1 MKDNLA
7 QIFRNQ
13 AQKYGDRMAVE
24 KHFKGEWQS
33 WSWTDYYNN
42 ARAVGLGLYTL
53 GIRRGDRVALLS
65 ENRLEWIASDMGIIG
80 IGACTIPVYVTLPAS
95 EVGYIISNSDSR
107 VFIAENKDAVEKVLS
122 QIQDCPT
129 LEKIVVMEPQDCD
142 LDNKMIITFEQLQR
156 MGWDLQEKEPG
167 LFEKLTDE
175 IQVDDLLTFV
185 YTSGT
190 TGPPKGAMITHKN
203 ILAVF
208 DGLDAVVPAYD
219 TDETVPFLPLCH
231 VFERVAGH
239 FYGIKVGITSHYTES
254 FDTIVEDIAAKRP
267 SIILAVPRV
276 CEKIYAKIIQEVK
289 KQPAWKQKMFEWASA
304 VGAQVSMMKEKKKS
318 IPFFLNLQYS
328 IVYPLVFK
336 KLSDKLGG
344 RVRWMTAAGAPLSR
358 DIADFF
364 NAAGIFVIEGYG
376 MTETTAPVS
385 LNTITDYRFG
395 TTGKPLPCNQVK
407 IAPDGEILV
416 KGDNV
421 IKGYWKMPE
430 QTKEAFTDEGWLL
443 TGDIGVVDHDGFLTI
458 TDRKKDLIITAGGKN
473 IAPQNIE
480 GMFMK
485 NSLFENVVIIGDRRR
500 YLTSLFTL
508 NREEMDR
515 LATLEGIRFNDPAE
529 LYDRKEF
536 IEIVDK
542 AVEDVNQRLARVE
555 SIKKYRVLKDPF
567 TTETGELTPSLKV
580 KRKVINEKFR
590 DIIES
595 MYPQE
600 M

>member
-1 MKDNLA
+1 VKDNLA

-24 KHFKGEWQS
+24 KHLKGEWQS

-80 IGACTIPVYVTLPAS
+80 IGACTIPIYVTLPAS

-122 QIQDCPT
+122 QIQDFPT

-515 LATLEGIRFNDPAE
+515 LATLEGIRFNDSAE

-555 SIKKYRVLKDPF
+555 SIKKYRVLKDSF

-595 MYPQE
+595 MYAPE
-600 M
+600 V